1 MARKMTEKGLLNRP
15 VSELVDVILKLQEEN
30 AELKE
35 SVKSCNPEKVEK
47 LRVQLAEETKKRVKY
62 EGKFNRIVKL
72 INTIEEE

>member
-1 MARKMTEKGLLNRP
+1 MVT
-15 VSELVDVILKLQEEN
+15 I
-30 AELKE
+30 KE